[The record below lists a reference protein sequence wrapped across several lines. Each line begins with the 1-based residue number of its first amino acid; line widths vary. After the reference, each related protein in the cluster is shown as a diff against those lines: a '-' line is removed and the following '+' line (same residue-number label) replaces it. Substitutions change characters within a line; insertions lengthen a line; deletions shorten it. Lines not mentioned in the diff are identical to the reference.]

1 MTQVRNKKRLT
12 PAKRKGPAPKKS
24 LTGSNNKSI
33 ARILVGVVLI
43 VCVIESFNLF
53 QTQPVKVKVQLVSKV
68 DGNENPSGP
77 FTAWGIAPIGTD
89 KFVIAD
95 NQHDRLIEFDRQGN
109 FVTAWGKHGSEAN
122 NFHEPS
128 GMTND
133 GKGNVYVADTWNSA
147 IKGFDEKGKMI
158 LNFDLTK
165 YPGFFGPR
173 GIGFDGSNLVI
184 ADTGS
189 HRVALIGLDGTMGPS
204 WGHMGSNSGEFK
216 GPLDVVSDGKGNYF
230 VADTDNGRVQ
240 WLNKDGKVVEI
251 IKDLPAV
258 RAVAV
263 DNEGKL
269 YVASDADGGTVKVYS
284 LSANSSLFSSRAKLI
299 GSLVDTSGS
308 GSSFNG
314 VRAMSI
320 TPHGFLMLT
329 VGSSAFLY
337 KLPSSNPS

>member
-1 MTQVRNKKRLT
+1 M
-12 PAKRKGPAPKKS
+12 
-24 LTGSNNKSI
+24 TGSNNKSM
-33 ARILVGVVLI
+33 ARVLVAAVLI
-43 VCVIESFNLF
+43 VCVVESLNLF
-53 QTQPVKVKVQLVSKV
+53 QTPPVKIKTQLIAKV
-68 DGNENPSGP
+68 DGNESPCGP

-109 FVTAWGKHGSEAN
+109 FLKAWGKHGSEAD

-128 GMTND
+128 GMTSD
-133 GKGNVYVADTWNSA
+133 GKGNVYVADTWNSS
-147 IKGFDEKGKMI
+147 IKGFDENGKMI

-216 GPLDVVSDGKGNYF
+216 NLQDVTADGKGNYF
-230 VADTDNGRVQ
+230 VADTDNDRVQ
-240 WLNKDGKVVEI
+240 WLDKNGKVVEI
-251 IKDLPAV
+251 IKNLPQA

-284 LSANSSLFSSRAKLI
+284 LFGNSSLFSSRVKLI
-299 GSLVDTSGS
+299 GSLVDSSGS

-320 TPHGFLMLT
+320 TPDGVLMLT
-329 VGSSAFLY
+329 TGSSAFLY
-337 KLPSSNPS
+337 KLP

>member
-1 MTQVRNKKRLT
+1 MTPVKNKKKLT
-12 PAKRKGPAPKKS
+12 PLKKKRPVGKKS
-24 LTGSNNKSI
+24 LMDSNNKSI
-33 ARILVGVVLI
+33 ARVLVGVVLI
-43 VCVIESFNLF
+43 VCVVESFNLF
-53 QTQPVKVKVQLVSKV
+53 QSQPLKVKVQLISKV
-68 DGNENPSGP
+68 DGSENPCGP

-95 NQHDRLIEFDRQGN
+95 NQHDRLIEFDRQGK
-109 FVTAWGKHGSEAN
+109 FLTAWGKHGSEVN

-128 GMTND
+128 GLVSD
-133 GKGNVYVADTWNSA
+133 GKGNVYVADTWNSS

-158 LNFDLTK
+158 LDFDLTK

-204 WGHMGSNSGEFK
+204 WGHMGSNSGEYK
-216 GPLDVVSDGKGNYF
+216 NLQDVTSDGKGNYF

-240 WLNKDGKVVEI
+240 WLDKNGKVVEI

-284 LSANSSLFSSRAKLI
+284 LSANNSLFSSRTKLI
-299 GSLVDTSGS
+299 GSLTDSSGS
-308 GSSFNG
+308 GSPFSG
-314 VRAMSI
+314 VRSMSI
-320 TPHGFLMLT
+320 APDGVLMLT
-329 VGSSAFLY
+329 IGNSAFLY
-337 KLPSSNPS
+337 KLTSANPS